1 MTRHFFNALDLLKRD
16 LLAMGGLVE
25 TAVARST
32 HAFLESDGSEVESII
47 DGDAEVNALEL
58 RIEEECLKVMA
69 LYAPTAKDLRF
80 VVGVF
85 KITNDLERIADL
97 AVNIAERARDAVREG
112 PDIENTAPEITGPIG
127 DDVREMSD
135 RVRRMVRQALD
146 AFVELD
152 AECAHEVMHMDDR
165 VDELLRD
172 VYEAQSQ
179 AVDAGLTDFRAAV
192 RVLSYAK
199 YLERI
204 ADHATNIAEDVI
216 YLASGDVVKHQ
227 Y

>member
-1 MTRHFFNALDLLKRD
+1 MTRHFFNALDVLKRD

-25 TAVARST
+25 TAVAQATR
-32 HAFLESDGSEVESII
+32 AFLESDDSEVDAIV

-97 AVNIAERARDAVREG
+97 AVNVAERARGAVLDG
-112 PDIENTAPEITGPIG
+112 VGPIG

-135 RVRRMVRQALD
+135 RVRRMVRMALD
-146 AFVELD
+146 AFVGLD
-152 AECAHEVMHMDDR
+152 GEVAREVMRMDDR

-172 VYEAQSQ
+172 AYEKQSK
-179 AVDAGLTDFRAAV
+179 AVDSGLTDFKGAV
-192 RVLSYAK
+192 RVLSFAK

>member
-1 MTRHFFNALDLLKRD
+1 MTRHFFNALDVLKRD

-25 TAVARST
+25 TAVAQST
-32 HAFLESDGSEVESII
+32 RAFLESDDQQVDAIV

-69 LYAPTAKDLRF
+69 LYSPTAKDLRF

-97 AVNIAERARDAVREG
+97 AVNIAERTRGAVLDG
-112 PDIENTAPEITGPIG
+112 VGPIG

-135 RVRRMVRQALD
+135 RVRRMVRMALD
-146 AFVELD
+146 AFVGLD
-152 AECAHEVMHMDDR
+152 GEVAHEVMRMDDR

-172 VYEAQSQ
+172 VYEAQSK
-179 AVDAGLTDFRAAV
+179 AVEAGLSDFKGAV